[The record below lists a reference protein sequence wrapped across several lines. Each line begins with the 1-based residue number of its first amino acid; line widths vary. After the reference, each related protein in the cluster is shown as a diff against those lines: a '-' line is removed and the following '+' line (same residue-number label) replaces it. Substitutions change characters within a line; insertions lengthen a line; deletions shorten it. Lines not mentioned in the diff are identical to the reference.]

1 MKKTIRGSGAEE
13 KGVPK
18 SNKVHPRSNTHK
30 RQPDAVAGSS
40 FTMAKFK
47 ITNWWSLFLKIK

>member
-40 FTMAKFK
+40 LPWR
-47 ITNWWSLFLKIK
+47 NLK